1 MTKVQK
7 SNKAATKEIRWVARA
22 ASLLVIGLFALFLLE
37 SGLRV
42 IPTLSWNNPREMP
55 LFLAL
60 CLAVA
65 GVAVAWRLQAIGG
78 SMAVTGAVAI
88 VVLAYQAA
96 GPGLLVAAIFLSLP
110 MFIAGVLHLLCSTTT
125 WALSRAQRQRSL
137 AARSDNR
144 LAAV

>member
-22 ASLLVIGLFALFLLE
+22 GSLLVVGLFALFLLE
-37 SGLRV
+37 SGTRV
-42 IPTLSWNNPREMP
+42 IPALSWNNPREMP

-65 GVAVAWRLQAIGG
+65 GVTVAWRLQAIGG
-78 SMAVTGAVAI
+78 FMAVAGAVAI
-88 VVLAYQAA
+88 VALAYQAA

-110 MFIAGVLHLLCSTTT
+110 MFIAGVLHLLCSAMT
-125 WALSRAQRQRSL
+125 WALSHAQRPRSL